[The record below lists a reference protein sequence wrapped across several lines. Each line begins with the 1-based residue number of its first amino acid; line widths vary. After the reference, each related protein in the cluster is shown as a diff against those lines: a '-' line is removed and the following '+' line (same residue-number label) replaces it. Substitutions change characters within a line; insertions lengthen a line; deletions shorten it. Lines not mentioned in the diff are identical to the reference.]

1 MFVCFFRSAESAK
14 SLQHD
19 SVMAGVVT
27 LQMTSF
33 LAVSLLLHHCY
44 CHWWLTGI
52 WFPHTVAD
60 SSSLDTSVGQ
70 QDAWDTGDHTR
81 QPDGRLKTDGSACR
95 QPWSHSQRCRFYS
108 DYNFFT
114 LQCVLFYK
122 FIKQLR
128 TAFRVHVMSNAVIF
142 SLCPVVQMSVPL
154 FHANMDCSTGWVS
167 LLYTCSSGDIIW
179 PCTVLSTLVMACI
192 WWRALWCHNI

>member
-1 MFVCFFRSAESAK
+1 MLLQCTWHDSDTVISTFWLNYLLITSCNSESWYRYQCVCGDMLCSLVTIILSRVRMFVCFFRSAESAK

-122 FIKQLR
+122 FI
-128 TAFRVHVMSNAVIF
+128 
-142 SLCPVVQMSVPL
+142 
-154 FHANMDCSTGWVS
+154 
-167 LLYTCSSGDIIW
+167 
-179 PCTVLSTLVMACI
+179 
-192 WWRALWCHNI
+192 